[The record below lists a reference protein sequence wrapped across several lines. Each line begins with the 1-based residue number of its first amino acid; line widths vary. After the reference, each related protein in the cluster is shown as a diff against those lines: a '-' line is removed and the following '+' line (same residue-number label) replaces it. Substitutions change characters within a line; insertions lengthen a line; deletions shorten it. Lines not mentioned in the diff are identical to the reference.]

1 MNQTFFKKNRE
12 KFLNQIANNS
22 IAILFSGYRMF
33 RSADSDFPFEVN
45 KNFYYLTGINQEDT
59 ILVLIKGENTI
70 QEFLFIEEIDELF
83 SKWNGEKLSQEQAGK
98 LSGIDS
104 IRYLKDFSDF
114 VYGVM
119 NNTRYTHYNINQVY
133 LDLERRNSKHFFSY
147 ALNFAKDL
155 QKTNPEIKIMN
166 AYNILISL
174 RMIKE
179 TEEVS
184 CIKESIEITGKALE
198 EMMKHIKPHIHEYQV
213 EAVFDYY
220 IKSQQKTHAFPTIAA
235 SGKNATVLHYENN
248 NAELNDGQLIL
259 FDLGCRS
266 EFYCSDITRTYP
278 IGKKFSFQQKQI
290 YEIVLETNKKC
301 IQYVKPGITWEDLN
315 QYANSLLAKGLM
327 NLGMI
332 QTPDQLKQYYWHSIG
347 HMLGLDTHDPSIRT
361 TPFQAGMVLTIEPGL
376 YLEELGIGIRIED
389 NVLVTANGCENLS
402 KNIIKEVTDIEKWMS
417 EM

>member
-114 VYGVM
+114 VYGIM

-166 AYNILISL
+166 
-174 RMIKE
+174 
-179 TEEVS
+179 
-184 CIKESIEITGKALE
+184 
-198 EMMKHIKPHIHEYQV
+198 
-213 EAVFDYY
+213 
-220 IKSQQKTHAFPTIAA
+220 
-235 SGKNATVLHYENN
+235 
-248 NAELNDGQLIL
+248 
-259 FDLGCRS
+259 
-266 EFYCSDITRTYP
+266 
-278 IGKKFSFQQKQI
+278 
-290 YEIVLETNKKC
+290 
-301 IQYVKPGITWEDLN
+301 
-315 QYANSLLAKGLM
+315 
-327 NLGMI
+327 
-332 QTPDQLKQYYWHSIG
+332 
-347 HMLGLDTHDPSIRT
+347 
-361 TPFQAGMVLTIEPGL
+361 
-376 YLEELGIGIRIED
+376 
-389 NVLVTANGCENLS
+389 
-402 KNIIKEVTDIEKWMS
+402 
-417 EM
+417 